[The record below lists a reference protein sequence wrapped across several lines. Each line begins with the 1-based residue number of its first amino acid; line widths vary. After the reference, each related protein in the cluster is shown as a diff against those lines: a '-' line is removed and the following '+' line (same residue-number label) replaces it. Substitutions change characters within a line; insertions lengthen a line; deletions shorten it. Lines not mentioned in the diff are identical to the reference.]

1 MNTMKISFAAVC
13 ILLVFAAGCSP
24 WLTREQ
30 RQALTEIMA
39 ILNTAIA
46 ETEEIISRKP
56 DPTSPYRELADK
68 LREIREHV
76 SRIKEGKDP
85 YDLNVMSKYTNEV
98 LGIQMNVQN
107 PVDRI
112 LGVDVFFG
120 PGRYKISE
128 LSEEGKE
135 MLRAFASDIVE
146 MQVKK
151 LRAVFPDQPLS
162 IVIRTIGY
170 ADEMP
175 MSPWFA
181 EALKKDIHQS
191 VPEDPAAARQILN
204 RELSFRRA
212 QSIGEYVKMQLESVL
227 TMEKVTVDTPIHIGM
242 GEALPYAEEPVEP
255 PYMPQDK
262 RRRICKIHGNVF
274 VAPADL

>member
-1 MNTMKISFAAVC
+1 MKTMKIFFAVC
-13 ILLVFAAGCSP
+13 ILLTAGCSH
-24 WLTREQ
+24 WLTGEQ
-30 RQALTEIMA
+30 RQALTEIME

-56 DPTSPYRELADK
+56 DPTSPWRELADK
-68 LREIREHV
+68 LRTIREHV
-76 SRIKEGKDP
+76 SRIKEGKEP
-85 YDLNVMSKYTNEV
+85 YDFNLMSKYTNEV

-151 LRAVFPDQPLS
+151 LRALFPDQPLS
-162 IVIRTIGY
+162 VVIRTIGY

-181 EALKKDIHQS
+181 EALKKDLHQS
-191 VPEDPAAARQILN
+191 VPAEPVAKRQMLN

-212 QSIGEYVKMQLESVL
+212 QSIGEYVKMQLESML
-227 TMEKVTVDTPIHIGM
+227 TMEKVTVDSPINFGM
-242 GEALPYAEEPVEP
+242 GEALPFAGEPVEP

-274 VAPADL
+274 VAPR